1 MKKSFLAIAL
11 AVGIGCSGGA
21 NLITGVDILD
31 FTATSQ
37 VTSGNP
43 MRFSSTVVVTN
54 TTTQPVTFTPAC
66 SNPRILVYSSA
77 TRTGT
82 PVFDSKARDATTI
95 CAMIANQVTLAAG
108 KSVSYTNTAT
118 GAEVLG
124 TNGTPGTYYLV
135 DEVTLDGEA
144 VRVNAGQVVLAR

>member
-1 MKKSFLAIAL
+1 MKKLVLAVAL
-11 AVGIGCSGGA
+11 AAGIGCGGGS

-31 FTATSQ
+31 FSATSQ

-43 MRFSSTVVVTN
+43 MRFSSTVVVAN
-54 TTTQPVTFTPAC
+54 TTTEPVTFTPAC
-66 SNPRILVYSSA
+66 TNPRILVYSSA

-82 PVFDSKARDATTI
+82 PVFDSKTRDAATV

-124 TNGTPGTYYLV
+124 TAGAPGTYYLV

-144 VRVNAGQVVLAR
+144 VRINAGQVVLAR